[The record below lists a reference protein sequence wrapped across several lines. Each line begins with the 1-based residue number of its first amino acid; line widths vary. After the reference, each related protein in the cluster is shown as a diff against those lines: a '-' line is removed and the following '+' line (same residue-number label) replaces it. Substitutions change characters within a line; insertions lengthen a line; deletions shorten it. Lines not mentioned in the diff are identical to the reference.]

1 MNTLSPISSS
11 YVERDFTLENRIQY
25 ANNFIKHFISTSR
38 ADFEII
44 KKNKYMYKSLLLD
57 KQIGSDSKY
66 GAVYSVKYGK
76 KPKLYIVAAKL
87 LCVNESN
94 NRELMILKKLT
105 NLVLKG
111 KTIHLPIM
119 YFNIKIEKTEKIKNE
134 LLPDVIK
141 YCNNFHICFNEMFA
155 GDLKMMMNSKKQNLN
170 FIKNTITQIF
180 LSISTFTTY
189 SKYMHKDAHWGNFLY
204 HNVQKGGYFYYKVNN
219 IDIYLENIGFIWV
232 IWDYGFAKKIKNKKI
247 HRDYLRIIHAF
258 FSKSKGGWIPFYIK
272 TDIKADNFALN
283 IYKELKNVSYVAELN
298 KKMEVHKILFKLCP
312 ELLVK
317 PKDNLIINEKPFII
331 E

>member
-1 MNTLSPISSS
+1 MNTLSPISNS
-11 YVERDFTLENRIQY
+11 YVERDFTLENRIKY
-25 ANNFIKHFISTSR
+25 ANNFIKHFISASS
-38 ADFEII
+38 AEFEII
-44 KKNKYMYKSLLLD
+44 KKNKYSYKSLLLD

-134 LLPDVIK
+134 LLPDVIR
-141 YCNNFHICFNEMFA
+141 YCNNFHISFNEMFA
-155 GDLKMMMNSKKQNLN
+155 GDLKMIMNNKKQNYN

-180 LSISTFTTY
+180 FSISTFTNY

-204 HNVQKGGYFYYKVNN
+204 HNVKKGGYFYYKVNN

-232 IWDYGFAKKIKNKKI
+232 IWDYGFAKKIKKKKI
-247 HRDYLRIIHAF
+247 HRDYSRIIHAF
-258 FSKSKGGWIPFYIK
+258 IPKFKGGWIPSYIK
-272 TDIKADNFALN
+272 TDVKADNFALN
-283 IYKELKNVSYVAELN
+283 VYRELKNLSYVAELN

-317 PKDNLIINEKPFII
+317 PKDDQIINKQPFII